1 MLNDFFVFTRELRIK
16 AYFNRHT
23 CEPQRNVF
31 IIGNSQ
37 FIKDPLLEK
46 YFSAMDEW
54 NINENIKNGTEN
66 YYYVKDSI
74 WNLILLQFS
83 INRNLH
89 YKYHQIS
96 KISFTFVCNE
106 IIDHSDVVGASFV
119 GAAPTTS
126 SFLTKHLASLHWAKA
141 TARRDEKHLR
151 FRI

>member
-1 MLNDFFVFTRELRIK
+1 MLNDFLCLPGKLRIK
-16 AYFNRHT
+16 GYFITHT
-23 CEPQRNVF
+23 RKPKKKVF
-31 IIGNSQ
+31 MIGDSL

-83 INRNLH
+83 INRNLY

-106 IIDHSDVVGASFV
+106 IIDHSGVVGASFV

-126 SFLTKHLASLHWAKA
+126 SFLTKHLASLDWVKA